1 MLRTIGGLFSNR
13 AQVPD
18 PIPLEVFTRGL
29 RLIIKLNPDAFKVYA
44 DNLLFPFEKIQAM
57 VGEKLKTNIGASA
70 RRYTLKNVRLETTQ
84 FIFNQEYHRSTLA
97 KVRDGHFSQTF
108 VEPIIQDTLW
118 FKNWPT
124 NTYQLNV
131 TANKLTKI
139 QMLLMCDIARY
150 SP

>member
-1 MLRTIGGLFSNR
+1 MLRTIGGLFSG
-13 AQVPD
+13 APE

-29 RLIIKLNPDAFKVYA
+29 RIVIKLNPDAFKVYA
-44 DNLLFPFEKIQAM
+44 DDLLFPFSQVQPIVKDE
-57 VGEKLKTNIGASA
+57 LTNKSGSSA

-84 FIFNQEYHRSTLA
+84 FIFNNEYHKSTLA

-108 VEPIIQDTLW
+108 TEAIIQDTIW

-131 TANKLTKI
+131 NANKLTKI
-139 QMLLMCDIARY
+139 QMLIMSDIARY